1 SDLFVLPIDSK
12 DGQRWLTNLCLTP
25 VSGSHNPGQTF
36 PHAAKGGKKPTLRTQ
51 NAAFRAVKSINSA
64 NCSRRNLCR
73 AYKSGWPRVG
83 ERQERGNSALALT
96 RPALRSSPGQEIA
109 RRLGASF
116 HRAQMR
122 GLPQCLLLCRSQQ
135 IPNRKAPPAA
145 PCEPRT
151 SAPE

>member
-1 SDLFVLPIDSK
+1 MLPIDSK
-12 DGQRWLTNLCLTP
+12 DERRWLTNLCLTP
-25 VSGSHNPGQTF
+25 VSGSHNPGQHS
-36 PHAAKGGKKPTLRTQ
+36 PMRRKAAKKTSSPNAKCCIWGCKVNQFRELLALKP
-51 NAAFRAVKSINSA
+51 VPGP
-64 NCSRRNLCR
+64 
-73 AYKSGWPRVG
+73 YKSGWSDVG

-96 RPALRSSPGQEIA
+96 RPALRSSPGQESA

-135 IPNRKAPPAA
+135 IPNRKAPPAV